1 MSEIKPKITT
11 YNQIQVAKEEEKE
24 GEGEGEEERRKKKE
38 KKKKKKKERLFRE
51 KSLECASVGGAIRVR
66 CEIIKKK
73 VRKKLF
79 K

>member
-1 MSEIKPKITT
+1 M
-11 YNQIQVAKEEEKE
+11 
-24 GEGEGEEERRKKKE
+24 KKE
-38 KKKKKKKERLFRE
+38 RKKKKKKERLFRE
-51 KSLECASVGGAIRVR
+51 KSLECASVGGAMRVR